1 MICLGKH
8 CFIRATER
16 QIMNILP
23 GTKIS
28 LETVGGNRVNVTLLG
43 MVANAYVVLR
53 EVPARS
59 GLMDFSLNYGEQ
71 VVLRFLHEGTATG
84 FRSYVLNMV
93 REPERLLFV
102 AYPTEIQRLPL
113 RRADRVKC
121 TLPAQIALNGELFI
135 GVLAD
140 MSETGCQ
147 YVLRNS
153 DLTELDDGVDLIEV
167 EVDISAPGMDGE
179 MVGLSGTVQR
189 ALRDERRL
197 RLGIQFEER
206 QSELFNELKD
216 ALNLLEGL

>member
-1 MICLGKH
+1 
-8 CFIRATER
+8 
-16 QIMNILP
+16 MNILP

-28 LETVGGNRVNVTLLG
+28 LETAGGNRVNVSLLG
-43 MVANAYVVLR
+43 IVANAYVVLR
-53 EVPARS
+53 ELPVRS
-59 GLMDFSLNYGEQ
+59 GLMDFSLRYGEQ

-102 AYPTEIQRLPL
+102 AYPVEVQRLPL
-113 RRADRVKC
+113 RQADRVKC
-121 TLPAQIALNGELFI
+121 TLPAQIALNGELFVGI
-135 GVLAD
+135 LAD

-153 DLTELDDGVDLIEV
+153 DLAELDEGVDLIEV
-167 EVDISAPGMDGE
+167 EVDISAPGMDGD

-189 ALRDERRL
+189 AMRDERRL

-206 QSELFNELKD
+206 QSELFNGLK
-216 ALNLLEGL
+216 AAISLLEDL